1 MTSIL
6 TDLGVGTAG
15 HEPEPA
21 DGFHTPSPESPR
33 PAESAPDSDVDADND
48 NNPRLFLVVID
59 GSEEVGAALRFAC
72 RRARNTHGRVALLT
86 VIEPPEFQHWMFVG
100 RTMED
105 EARQVAEE
113 RLLAHAALIHTCVS
127 DMPELIVREGD
138 TREELFRLIEEDERI
153 SVLVL
158 AAGSGK
164 DGPGP
169 LVKAVTGKHAG
180 QLRVPVTIVP
190 GTLTEAQ
197 IDGLT

>member
-1 MTSIL
+1 MP
-6 TDLGVGTAG
+6 D
-15 HEPEPA
+15 P
-21 DGFHTPSPESPR
+21 
-33 PAESAPDSDVDADND
+33 APDPDVDADND

-86 VIEPPEFQHWMFVG
+86 VVEPPEFQHWMFVG
-100 RTMED
+100 RAMED
-105 EARQVAEE
+105 EARQIAEE
-113 RLLAHAALIHTCVS
+113 RLQAHAALIHTCVS

-138 TREELFRLIEEDERI
+138 TREELFSLIEEDQRI

-190 GTLTEAQ
+190 GTLTDEQ